1 MDKNT
6 VVIQV
11 TKQTE
16 DPGADSINTMV
27 GDFVN
32 NLRSAGYEVTAV
44 LTTGATEEFT
54 A

>member
-6 VVIQV
+6 LVIQV
-11 TKQTE
+11 TKQSE
-16 DPGADSINTMV
+16 DAGADSINTMA

-32 NLRSAGYEVTAV
+32 ALRAAGYEVTAV
-44 LTTGATEEFT
+44 LTTGVTEEFT